1 MNAIYF
7 AASISD
13 KNGVNGGSHI
23 DEALA
28 IQEFMIMPTGAST
41 FAGAF
46 QIGSEG
52 GVAPETGSPKEA
64 LDVASSEFYKDGNY
78 DLDLRNP
85 NPNAFKWSIGEQL
98 ASLCEELI
106 SESSNV
112 SIENSFGENDCDA
125 GAHFHSKI
133 SDRIQIVGGD
143 LTASKTWLVLNY
155 EASQGESIK
164 CDSQPR
170 VLVNDTHGFALFL

>member
-1 MNAIYF
+1 M
-7 AASISD
+7 
-13 KNGVNGGSHI
+13 
-23 DEALA
+23 
-28 IQEFMIMPTGAST
+28 
-41 FAGAF
+41 
-46 QIGSEG
+46 
-52 GVAPETGSPKEA
+52 
-64 LDVASSEFYKDGNY
+64 DVASSEFYKDGNY

-133 SDRIQIVGGD
+133 SDKIQIVGGD
-143 LTASKTWLVLNY
+143 LTAGIAKLGW
-155 EASQGESIK
+155 
-164 CDSQPR
+164 C
-170 VLVNDTHGFALFL
+170 